1 MELSEFMWADK
12 TWLEGGIHNIEDLNS
27 EINRWFDYMKR
38 GLLTPEEF
46 GRYLKKIRLEIIKEN
61 LCQPKK

>member
-1 MELSEFMWADK
+1 MTLAEFFFNDD
-12 TWLEGGIHNIEDLNS
+12 TYFSGGIHNIEDLNS